1 MEITKYTIGVA
12 FSFDRKEQQRLDN
25 HLKAL
30 EAKFAKFSSRFGKS
44 FGISIDNFSVNEKKL
59 NLVLGNA
66 LDAASK
72 KVTFEISNFAVNT
85 RNMQAALMRASRIAG
100 GAVSFTSGGVG
111 QGQLSREEWDRRTLT
126 TSRLRREEAVAR
138 QAERLE
144 ILRERALLSPR
155 RMAGSAGVGG
165 AVGGSFGS
173 LFPSGG
179 VLGAGL
185 ALAGGGYG
193 LAALNQ
199 RNQQVVAA
207 QLQTQAVVQQAGGTA
222 QQGTQSFDFLR
233 SQANRIGFNYL
244 EAAPDFNKLLS
255 GLTGAG
261 VSVEESQN
269 VFKGF
274 AELARV
280 NKLGRVEQNRLFRAL
295 SQVAGKGKL
304 QAEEL
309 TGQIAEALPGGT
321 ALFARAYQKQIGGNL
336 VGKEAIAA
344 LMDAMKKGQVKSDI
358 LTFAAQLASQQ
369 AQPGLAAASTASQ
382 AEQARFQNVTNDMS
396 ILASNKGVEE
406 GFARIFRTLNQGL
419 AESGPLVT
427 KLAQGFNEATKWA
440 DDLLLFPQSFAR
452 ALDGRDSL
460 VADWLGT
467 EATKQLRD
475 DWNSIKESM
484 QTISNISSPDWL
496 PTLQQLTF
504 NAANV
509 IKGVAAIS
517 NGDFSGL
524 TAAVNSLIANSINM
538 VTTPGRAGVNMA
550 LRGVGELGGFT
561 VPQLGPVYGENPGS
575 GYWSPFRPTGIGRP
589 LVFNDPFSQ
598 QSIDYPDP
606 FNKAMDTQKQGY
618 NSFGLRK
625 AEMDMKISVSITAD
639 DLDDLKFKTTES
651 LRDAVEQFKREEYG
665 ITLDQFP
672 ER

>member
-1 MEITKYTIGVA
+1 MELSRYTVAVA

-30 EAKFAKFSSRFGKS
+30 EAKLNKFNNKISKS
-44 FGISIDNFSVNEKKL
+44 IGVSIDRFTVDDKKL
-59 NLVLGNA
+59 NFVLGNA

-85 RNMQAALMRASRIAG
+85 RNMQAALMRASRVAGRGVAFAG
-100 GAVSFTSGGVG
+100 GAG

-144 ILRERALLSPR
+144 ILRERALLNPR
-155 RMAGSAGVGG
+155 RIAGSAGVGG

-222 QQGTQSFDFLR
+222 KQGTQSFDFLR
-233 SQANRIGFNYL
+233 QQANRIGFNYL

-336 VGKEAIAA
+336 VGKEAISA

-382 AEQARFQNVTNDMS
+382 AEQARFQNVTSDMA
-396 ILASNKGVEE
+396 ILASQKGVEE

-452 ALDGRDSL
+452 ALGGRDSL
-460 VADWLGT
+460 VADWLGAD
-467 EATKQLRD
+467 ATAQLRE
-475 DWNSIKESM
+475 DWISIKGSM
-484 QTISNISSPDWL
+484 ETISNISTPAWL
-496 PTLQQLTF
+496 PTLEKLSKDI
-504 NAANV
+504 AAQFRV
-509 IKGVAAIS
+509 IAALS
-517 NGDFSGL
+517 EGDFSGL
-524 TAAVNSLIANSINM
+524 GSALLEFGKSRFQSLGNAVATGPNF
-538 VTTPGRAGVNMA
+538 A
-550 LRGVGELGGFT
+550 LRTIGQIGHFN
-561 VPQLGPVYGENPGS
+561 VPQIGFGENTGS
-575 GYWSPFRPTGIGRP
+575 GYWSPRSNSGIGMP
-589 LVFNDPFSQ
+589 LVFNDPFNE
-598 QSIDYPDP
+598 QSFNYPDP
-606 FNKAMDTQKQGY
+606 FSKALDAQKQAP
-618 NSFGLRK
+618 NAFGMQSAKLN
-625 AEMDMKISVSITAD
+625 MSLDVSIKAD
-639 DLDDLKFKTTES
+639 GFDDFEEKTKSSLKN
-651 LRDAVEQFKREEYG
+651 AVKGFVEEEYG
-665 ITLDQFP
+665 NVMLQFN
-672 ER
+672 EKE